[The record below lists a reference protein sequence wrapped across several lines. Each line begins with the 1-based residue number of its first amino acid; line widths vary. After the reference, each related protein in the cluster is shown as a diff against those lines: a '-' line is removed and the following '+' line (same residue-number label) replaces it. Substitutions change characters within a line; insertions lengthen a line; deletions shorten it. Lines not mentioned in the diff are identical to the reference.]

1 MSNLEPC
8 RCRNGFYRRSIRVN
22 GAHHPT
28 RLPCGCRKGLKEHSI
43 TAHLSTADDI
53 LQHGAAIAG
62 PGKSNIHPGDFFPV
76 LFSVPLHSQFG
87 MQMRSHH
94 KSRGSMVFG
103 VQPVAMSRRKYRGS
117 LVHMANGDGVSKPK
131 HLPCR
136 KEQINPRIELP
147 DGHDD
152 EGSII
157 SRPWEVRA
165 P

>member
-1 MSNLEPC
+1 M
-8 RCRNGFYRRSIRVN
+8 
-22 GAHHPT
+22 
-28 RLPCGCRKGLKEHSI
+28 RLPLLARENLI
-43 TAHLSTADDI
+43 FI
-53 LQHGAAIAG
+53 LEI
-62 PGKSNIHPGDFFPV
+62 FFPV

-131 HLPCR
+131 HLPGH
-136 KEQINPRIELP
+136 KEQMNPRIELP

-152 EGSII
+152 EGSIL